1 MGLIGWSWVF
11 LAVYVGLMIAFGVIG
26 QRKVSNADEF
36 ATARGGYGPLFLA
49 FAFAATT
56 ASGATF
62 VGFPGIVYNAGLP
75 GIWSVFLYP
84 IGIYVGVLLCLRLVS
99 NSGNQF
105 GSRSIPEYLG
115 IRYQSAWIRLLPK

>member
-11 LAVYVGLMIAFGVIG
+11 LAFYVGLMIAFGVIG
-26 QRKVSNADEF
+26 HRKVSNADEF

-62 VGFPGIVYNAGLP
+62 VGE
-75 GIWSVFLYP
+75 
-84 IGIYVGVLLCLRLVS
+84 
-99 NSGNQF
+99 
-105 GSRSIPEYLG
+105 SIQCRR
-115 IRYQSAWIRLLPK
+115 IRYRSGRLWATFFGFCVRGNDG